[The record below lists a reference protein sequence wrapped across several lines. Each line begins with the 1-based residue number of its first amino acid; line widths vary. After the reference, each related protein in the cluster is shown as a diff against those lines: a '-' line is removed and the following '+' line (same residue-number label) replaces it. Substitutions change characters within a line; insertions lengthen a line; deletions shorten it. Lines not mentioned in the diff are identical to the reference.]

1 MLNPNNDRLDYGQ
14 ILAPPAGYCLDFA
27 VGTTYSLDLDALVGA
42 SLAMGLSEETDSE
55 LMNNPVCL
63 LEALRSTGD
72 KVALF
77 CEGGQIHMPSKVTS
91 LYVLLEKMVFSVK
104 TAKHRGLAAFPSFH
118 PKIWLL
124 RYKNNVG
131 ELLYR
136 VVVLSRNL
144 TFDRS
149 WDITYYMDGK
159 LTKTQTEKNRPVCDF
174 LQYLTGFLSSNP
186 NGRAKAKLIRGL
198 IKELLFVNFEPAEKE
213 FYDYEFLPN
222 GIRREDGSYY
232 QITETPLFKDTFHD
246 VLIISPFLTGSI
258 LRGFNDRNNR
268 SLIENSR
275 YFLITREMSLGKLKP
290 EDVSRFRLFTM
301 RDMVVDGETAI
312 SDSSAEVQKQDI
324 HAKVYMTRKYSDAN
338 LYLGSL
344 NASHNAVHG
353 NIEFMLLLRS
363 KNRYLNIDKL
373 SVDLFGAEK
382 DGSDNPFQ
390 EVTLQNA
397 ILDEEDERKKVLDG
411 IIKDINRSNPKAS
424 VTQESEKTYSVSIHF
439 GKVDLKGC
447 QVTVRPL
454 LSKKTEAFE
463 NDIRF
468 DLFFTKKL
476 LNRKALRSVI
486 RSAEMCL
493 IMAESYAHL
502 NNTKDALYYLNLI
515 RSHRISSYTDYTENS
530 LPVVDQNALIQ
541 TDATGKALT
550 PLLAAILNE
559 RRKEFY
565 MENGDRWFELKR
577 NGCPEFWW
585 GYAGVKYE
593 TQKFLYTFPLP
604 KSDIALNP
612 ALEQNPGYD
621 VY

>member
-14 ILAPPAGYCLDFA
+14 ILAPPAGYYLDFA

-77 CEGGQIHMPSKVTS
+77 SEGGQIHMPSKVTS
-91 LYVLLEKMVFSVK
+91 LYILLEKMVFLVK
-104 TAKHRGLAAFPSFH
+104 TAKHRGLTAYPSFH
-118 PKIWLL
+118 PKFWLL
-124 RYKNNVG
+124 RFKNSAG
-131 ELLYR
+131 DLLYR

-159 LTKTQTEKNRPVCDF
+159 PSHKQNEKNQPVSDF
-174 LQYLTGFLSSNP
+174 LQYLTGFLPSDS

-198 IKELLFVNFEPAEKE
+198 IKELPYVTFEPAEKE
-213 FYDYEFLPN
+213 FYDFEFLPN
-222 GIRREDGSYY
+222 GVRKEDGSYY
-232 QITETPLFKDTFHD
+232 QIAETPLFKDTFHD
-246 VLIISPFLTGSI
+246 VMIISPFLTGSI
-258 LRGFNDRNNR
+258 MRGFNDRNNR
-268 SLIENSR
+268 SHIENAR

-290 EDVSRFRLFTM
+290 EDVSRFRIFTM
-301 RDMVVDGETAI
+301 RDTVIDGETAI

-353 NIEFMLLLRS
+353 NIEFMLLLRA

-373 SVDLFGAEK
+373 SADLFGSEK

-397 ILDEEDERKKVLDG
+397 IIDEEDERKKMLDG
-411 IIKDINRSNPKAS
+411 IIKNLNRSNPRAI
-424 VTQESEKTYSVSIHF
+424 VTQETEEEYSIAIHF

-447 QVTVRPL
+447 QIVVRPL
-454 LSKKTEAFE
+454 LSKKKELFDS
-463 NDIRF
+463 DIRF
-468 DLFFTKKL
+468 DGLRLTQLSEFYSITVSNTDYSTERVLIIPTTGLPEDREKAVVSSVVSDRDCFYRYIAFL
-476 LNRKALRSVI
+476 LGYDSILSVLEGNAVEGEVGTI
-486 RSAEMCL
+486 HDRPT
-493 IMAESYAHL
+493 YRVP
-502 NNTKDALYYLNLI
+502 ALYEKMLQTAATAPERFKGIEYLMKT
-515 RSHRISSYTDYTENS
+515 ISEDGIIPDEFKDLYKTFK
-530 LPVVDQNALIQ
+530 
-541 TDATGKALT
+541 KA
-550 PLLAAILNE
+550 
-559 RRKEFY
+559 
-565 MENGDRWFELKR
+565 
-577 NGCPEFWW
+577 
-585 GYAGVKYE
+585 VKI
-593 TQKFLYTFPLP
+593 
-604 KSDIALNP
+604 S
-612 ALEQNPGYD
+612 G
-621 VY
+621 